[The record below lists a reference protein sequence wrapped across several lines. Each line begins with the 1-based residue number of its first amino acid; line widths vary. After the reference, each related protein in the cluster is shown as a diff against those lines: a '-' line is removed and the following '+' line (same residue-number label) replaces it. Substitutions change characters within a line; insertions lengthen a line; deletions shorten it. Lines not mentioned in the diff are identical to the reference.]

1 MATVLVT
8 GTNRGLGLEFVNQF
22 LQRGDRVLATCRN
35 PEGAGELSALAAN
48 SDNLQLFALDV
59 GNEQSMVDFAQAIKT
74 EAVDVLVHNAGVY
87 GPRDANFGKLK
98 AADWEEVIRINSIA
112 PILLTQLII
121 GSLRQGESKKLVYV
135 TSKMGSIDDNSG
147 GGSYIYRSS
156 KTALNSAVKSL
167 SVDLADE
174 GFSVGV
180 VHPGW
185 VRTDMGGPNGLIDP
199 PTSVSG
205 MMEVIDNLSQD
216 NSGQFF
222 NYDGSPIP
230 W

>member
-1 MATVLVT
+1 MATVLIT
-8 GTNRGLGLEFVNQF
+8 GTNRGLGLEFVKQF

-35 PEGAGELSALAAN
+35 PDNATDLSALASGN
-48 SDNLQLFALDV
+48 DNLQVHAMDV
-59 GNEQSMVDFAQAIKT
+59 GNEQSMVELAQSIQNEAI
-74 EAVDVLVHNAGVY
+74 DIFINNAGIY
-87 GPRDANFGKLK
+87 GPRDANFGNLK
-98 AADWEEVIRINSIA
+98 GAEWEEVMRINSIA
-112 PILLTQLII
+112 PLLLTQLII
-121 GSLRQGESKKLVYV
+121 GSLRKGADKKLVYI
-135 TSKMGSIDDNSG
+135 TSKMGSIDDNKG

-174 GFSVGV
+174 GFSVGI

-205 MMEVIDNLSQD
+205 MIEVIDNLNQN

-222 NYDGSPIP
+222 NYDGSLIP